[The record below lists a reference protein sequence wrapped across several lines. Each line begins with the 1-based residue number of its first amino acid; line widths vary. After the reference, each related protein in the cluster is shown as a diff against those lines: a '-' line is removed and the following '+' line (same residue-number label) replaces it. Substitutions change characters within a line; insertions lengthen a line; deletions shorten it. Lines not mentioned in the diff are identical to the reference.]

1 MRLFGRLVGGALLL
15 VYLIASRSLVVLLAL
30 YLVIYFLLSSRPV
43 KDLIQ
48 QAISDAIP
56 GSIGACAVQW
66 GPLPWHV
73 RIAEGR
79 VVGARGE
86 EVIRVRG
93 VEATIDLGRTLDD
106 LVAFISDGSRP
117 FKVHLERVD
126 LLEPWARV
134 EVHDDGWVGMEHA
147 FVDPDAPSE
156 PEAPDATPFQ
166 FELDAA
172 VVRVL
177 DGGTWVEAPGFHLR
191 ARGVDAVTNYAMVI
205 GPGAPGG
212 HGFHMAFDIPRTD
225 VPEAELQFT
234 FFDHM
239 PEPLTVDARHLMVE
253 DFAWRGLG
261 FQWRAAVGELGGAA
275 HARFEGTG
283 GLDAAP
289 AIPTW
294 HGAGSVAFTDAAPEV
309 RALTRDLF
317 RGPLDVA
324 IGGGGDVEQLRASWS
339 MASPELAID
348 TILYHQLEARG
359 RIEPRGTPAV
369 PDRHALF
376 IDEAAA
382 DVGGGRATI
391 TSLAWDPRLDDADA
405 RDLSFA
411 VHAEDVDVPSALAA
425 LFGEAM
431 PRLPDGRWNGDATI
445 ALSPRPEVGGDVM
458 TVEVDRA
465 DVTWAA
471 ADALPAGLPGSWR
484 VSGRVTRATGLSEMP
499 RGGGLAP
506 FDRLDLRGLVLDAGD
521 DRVRLAGTID
531 LMTGD
536 LDLEPY
542 ARIGDLAPVAR
553 GLGLGDLGGRLV
565 LKAARARGTLR
576 DPRVEGTVNWT
587 GARIGARELGRVQG
601 QIVLQNGELALR
613 DATSE
618 GPVVGFALDVA
629 LGLFDPAA
637 LVPEGAALPWALRP
651 DPRFKVKTRRLQG
664 FAAAALGPWLGP
676 DARIA
681 VEQGAVEGSLSD
693 PLASLEGGGRVT
705 ITNASFAGETGVRID
720 GTVRADKAGRGAIAL
735 EDAVVTFQSGA
746 VWTGRVKL
754 GGRAGGTRGAGGAAA
769 QTTLEGALEIGDT
782 SLANLRPVAV
792 ALPDLSAILRG
803 HLTLGGTL
811 ARPVFI
817 GTLELEDTI
826 VGGVRLGD
834 AALAVT
840 THDKVVEISAFDD
853 QLFGGFRLERANLT
867 LDGFAPRRFEAAVVA
882 VDKDLGDLVPEL
894 ADSALDLVGSA
905 TAEIEI
911 DVPSDAMSFRVK
923 ARPHDLTLSVPGKN
937 VRWTND
943 TELLLI
949 SDAGRFRLHP
959 VTLAPT
965 AAVIAGLGPG
975 DPRLEAC
982 GKVDAEQLDL
992 QLSGAIDLAVVPGL
1006 ADLFSVAEGRLSI
1019 APDATA
1025 SARIGD
1031 ETCLQNASALLLLR
1045 GPVTAPV
1052 AVGRV
1057 ALEDVALVP
1066 RGSGRELRLRDGTT
1080 VQLRQGDGRGV
1091 QRLLIGGEVGRF
1103 EGDLD
1108 DGTFGL
1114 KGEIDF
1120 HALRPRSIDVDIV
1133 GADLFIQSAGE
1144 FAFTAS
1150 PNAHLLA
1157 TGLDGASPQLSLSGD
1172 LALSEGR
1179 FSKSFDTFARA
1190 VGGALGVK
1198 SDVYTTSILDEVP
1211 WLGETK
1217 LAINVVA
1224 SDFQIQSA
1232 LPLARTDL
1240 PARLDLTLRGTIA
1253 EPRLYRRID
1262 LLPGGTLTYLVFERT
1277 FTVSQGAVD
1286 FDGDP
1291 ERPLVEV
1298 TAQTAITYLQR
1309 AQTALQEED
1318 EKEVAVTLRMSGR
1331 VPDLKIELSSDD
1343 PTLDQADIQS
1353 LLITGKPRGD
1363 LDRAQQ
1369 SRVVSADLAGFI
1381 NAVLS
1386 APFVRTASVGLD
1398 QKGGLEYRVGTCFAP
1413 NLCFDTTTVS
1423 DDTETTLRAKFSLSI
1438 GDDVVCEGT
1447 LKRSDTGATTTSQET
1462 YEARCRY
1469 RIPLE

>member
-1 MRLFGRLVGGALLL
+1 MRAGVGRALVGVVRLFGRLVGGTLLL

-30 YLVIYFLLSSRPV
+30 YLVLYFALSSRPM
-43 KDLIQ
+43 KDVIT

-79 VVGARGE
+79 VLGARGE

-93 VEATIDLGRTLDD
+93 VEATIDLGRTVDD
-106 LVAFISDGSRP
+106 LVAFLSDGSRP
-117 FKVHLERVD
+117 FRVHLERVD

-134 EVHDDGWVGMEHA
+134 EVLDDGWVGIERA
-147 FVDPDAPSE
+147 FVDHDAP
-156 PEAPDATPFQ
+156 PTPHDPNATPFQ

-177 DGGTWVEAPGFHLR
+177 DAGARVEAPGFHL
-191 ARGVDAVTNYAMVI
+191 AASGVDAVTNYAMVI

-212 HGFHMAFDIPRTD
+212 HGFHMAFDVPRTD
-225 VPEAELQFT
+225 VPEVTLAFT
-234 FFDHM
+234 SFDHI
-239 PEPLTVDARHLMVE
+239 PGALVADVRHLTVE
-253 DFAWRGLG
+253 DFAWRGLA
-261 FQWRAAVGELGGAA
+261 FQWRSAAGELGDDA
-275 HARFEGTG
+275 HARFDGTG
-283 GLDAAP
+283 GLDVGAP
-289 AIPTW
+289 IPTW
-294 HGAGSVAFTDAAPEV
+294 HGAGSVAFADAAPEV
-309 RALTRDLF
+309 RTLTNDLF

-324 IGGGGDVEQLRASWS
+324 IGGGGDVEQLRATWS
-339 MASPELAID
+339 LTSPELAID
-348 TILYHQLEARG
+348 AILYHQLEARG
-359 RIEPRGTPAV
+359 RIEPRGTAAV

-376 IDEAAA
+376 VDEAAA
-382 DVGGGRATI
+382 DVGGGRATVS
-391 TSLAWDPRLDDADA
+391 SLAWDPRQDDGA

-425 LFGEAM
+425 LFGDVV
-431 PRLPDGRWNGDATI
+431 PRLPDGRWSGDATI
-445 ALSPRPEVGGDVM
+445 ALAPQPDGDTM
-458 TVEVDRA
+458 TVDVERA
-465 DVTWAA
+465 EVTWATSEH
-471 ADALPAGLPGSWR
+471 LPAGLPGSWTM
-484 VSGRVTRATGLSEMP
+484 SGRVVRSTGLTAGSP
-499 RGGGLAP
+499 NGLESP
-506 FDRLDLRGLVLDAGD
+506 GPIDRLDLRGLVVDAGD
-521 DRVRLAGTID
+521 DRLRLAGTID
-531 LMTGD
+531 LLSGAI
-536 LDLEPY
+536 DLEPY

-553 GLGLGDLGGRLV
+553 SLGLGDLGGRLV

-576 DPRVEGTVNWT
+576 DPRVDGVVNWT
-587 GARIGARELGRVQG
+587 GARVGPRELGRVQG
-601 QIVLQNGELALR
+601 QITLQNGELALR

-618 GPVVGFALDVA
+618 SPVVGFSLDLA

-637 LVPEGAALPWALRP
+637 AEGAAFPWAWQK
-651 DPRFKVKTRRLQG
+651 DPRFRVKTRRLQG
-664 FAAAALGPWLGP
+664 LAASAFGPWLGP

-681 VEQGAVEGSLSD
+681 VAEGAVEGSLAD
-693 PLASLEGGGRVT
+693 PFATLAGGGRVT
-705 ITNASFAGETGVRID
+705 ITNASFGGETGVRIE
-720 GTVRADKAGRGAIAL
+720 GTVRAERHDAL
-735 EDAVVTFQSGA
+735 RLDDAVVTFQSGA
-746 VWTGRVKL
+746 VWTGRLKL
-754 GGRAGGTRGAGGAAA
+754 GRGKTAA
-769 QTTLEGALEIGDT
+769 QTTIDGALDLGDT

-811 ARPVFI
+811 ARPVLI

-826 VGGVRLGD
+826 VGGIRLGD
-834 AALAVT
+834 ASLAVT
-840 THDKVVEISAFDD
+840 THDRVVEISAFDD
-853 QLFGGFRLERANLT
+853 QLFGGFRLERANVV
-867 LDGFAPRRFEAAVVA
+867 LDGFVPRRFEAAVGA

-894 ADSALDLVGSA
+894 ADSAVDLVGSA
-905 TAEIEI
+905 SAEIEY
-911 DVPSDAMSFRVK
+911 DVPSDATSFRVK
-923 ARPHDLTLSVPGKN
+923 ARPHELTLSVPGKN
-937 VRWTND
+937 VRWTNAS
-943 TELLLI
+943 EVLLV

-965 AAVIAGLGPG
+965 SAVIAGLGPG

-982 GKVDAEQLDL
+982 GKVDAQQIDL
-992 QLSGAIDLAVVPGL
+992 QLAGSIDLAVVPGL

-1019 APDATA
+1019 APDPTA

-1031 ETCLQNASALLLLR
+1031 DTCLQNAGALLLLG
-1045 GPVTAPV
+1045 GPIDAPV

-1057 ALEDVALVP
+1057 ALDRVSLVP
-1066 RGSGRELRLRDGTT
+1066 RGSGREVRLRDGTT
-1080 VQLRQGDGRGV
+1080 VQLRAGGERGV
-1091 QRLLIGGEVGRF
+1091 QRLLLGGEVGRF

-1114 KGEIDF
+1114 KGEIDLV
-1120 HALRPRSIDVDIV
+1120 AMSPRTIDVDIV

-1150 PNAHLLA
+1150 PNAHLA
-1157 TGLDGASPQLSLSGD
+1157 AAGLDGPSPQLSLSGD
-1172 LALSEGR
+1172 LVLSEGR

-1190 VGGALGVK
+1190 VGGALGVR

-1211 WLGETK
+1211 WLGKTK

-1253 EPRLYRRID
+1253 EPRLFRRID

-1363 LDRAQQ
+1363 LDRAQE